1 MSIEAP
7 GPALT
12 EVFLKEARKAGAAVM
27 LFSQ

>member
-7 GPALT
+7 GPALA
-12 EVFLKEARKAGAAVM
+12 EVFLKEARKADAAVI